1 MNSAGSAPS
10 ERVRLKL
17 GLSRA
22 CLDDLT
28 HALFVGPGA
37 RAVYVD
43 YLLAMHGVVR
53 ASVPLL
59 EWAIEACDRRPDD
72 VLCRQLGPYYEHHR
86 AEELGHDQWLLDD
99 LAVVGHDRADV
110 VDRIP
115 SATVAALVGPQ
126 FYWIAHVHP
135 VALLGYL
142 AVLEGAPASPQ
153 LLDQVQQATGW
164 PRAAFST
171 VERHAALD
179 HGHRDDID
187 ERIDTLA
194 LSDQHEALIGVSLFQ
209 TVTAATEMF
218 RELTRKRDR
227 HVAGTIAG

>member
-1 MNSAGSAPS
+1 MTTTGPTPS

-17 GLSRA
+17 AMARTS
-22 CLDDLT
+22 LDDLT
-28 HALFVGPGA
+28 HALFVGQGA

-59 EWAIEACDRRPDD
+59 QWAIDACTRRPDD
-72 VLCRQLGPYYEHHR
+72 VLCQALGPYYEQHK
-86 AEELGHDQWLLDD
+86 AEERGHDQWLLDD
-99 LAVVGHDRADV
+99 LALVGHDRADV
-110 VDRIP
+110 IGRLP

-126 FYWIAHVHP
+126 YYWIAHVHP

-153 LLDQVQQATGW
+153 LLDQVEQATGW

-194 LSDQHEALIGVSLFQ
+194 LSDQDEALIGVSLFQ
-209 TVTAATEMF
+209 TVTAATELF

-227 HVAGTIAG
+227 HVAGSIVG